1 MSDLPFDITDEL
13 RGKLHALGWSEDRRV
28 DISASLA
35 KATAA
40 GWQIFPLARAVIE
53 QFDGIGQWSDYMFDV
68 EDVSNNWTY
77 RGDGQEVPDFETFEK
92 VCAQKIYPMAEFNG
106 WSPILMTDK
115 GLLVQFVGEQ
125 AHWLGSTP
133 QEAFEALFSRM
144 YRCRTDKE
152 FP

>member
-1 MSDLPFDITDEL
+1 
-13 RGKLHALGWSEDRRV
+13 
-28 DISASLA
+28 
-35 KATAA
+35 
-40 GWQIFPLARAVIE
+40 
-53 QFDGIGQWSDYMFDV
+53 MFDV

-133 QEAFEALFSRM
+133 QEAFELLFSRM